1 MNIDELERQLQRKV
15 LRSVP
20 AAWKEDIL
28 KAARAAAGPGPAVA
42 VARGSGGWRE
52 WLWPCPP
59 AWAALAAVWLVIV
72 ALHFS
77 DSISGLAPASHI
89 DNSRPSQE
97 VLSVLAEQRRL
108 FIELSDA
115 VPRPAAPEKPPVW
128 KPRSARHIAIVPV

>member
-1 MNIDELERQLQRKV
+1 MNTDEFEQQLRRQA

-20 AAWKEDIL
+20 AGWKEDIL
-28 KAARAAAGPGPAVA
+28 KAARAAAGPGPAIVVA
-42 VARGSGGWRE
+42 GRAGGWRE

-77 DSISGLAPASHI
+77 DSISGVAPTRHM
-89 DNSRPSQE
+89 DNARPSQE

-108 FIELSDA
+108 FLELSDA
-115 VPRPAAPEKPPVW
+115 VPWPAVSEIPPVL
-128 KPRSARHIAIVPV
+128 KPRSARHLAVVYV